1 MDITLPL
8 LLALISYVLGIFIG
22 KNWGQVCKRVNNT
35 INRKEKWKIKFG
47 YKK

>member
-1 MDITLPL
+1 MDITLPFFR
-8 LLALISYVLGIFIG
+8 ASYRQEL
-22 KNWGQVCKRVNNT
+22 GQVCKRVNNT